1 MRSQLRLRVILP
13 VAVLGLLG
21 LGVGAFAMGGPPD
34 SGAPVTGSTTVTTT
48 GTEPPEGQTLSRAEW
63 ATQLN
68 KLCVKIQ
75 SELRSAGQPANM
87 EQTIAFFEKY
97 LEIARWADPALV
109 ALGWPEGDR
118 AAVKRLW
125 TLSAAGT
132 KDVAGM
138 LEALR
143 EGDRKRL
150 LRLFERHEAQVTQ
163 GDRIITRLG
172 AERCAEDAFAPADPE
187 RGLAGA
193 LDENRVVVVLF
204 YAPGSSYDTI
214 QAREARAGAA
224 AGGAG
229 FLAVDVSRDRQVS
242 SLAAAFAVR
251 DAPAIL
257 VVKRGFRVA
266 VRINGYADREM
277 VAQAA
282 ANARA

>member
-34 SGAPVTGSTTVTTT
+34 SGAPGTGSTTVTTT
-48 GTEPPEGQTLSRAEW
+48 AKEPPEVSLDAW
-63 ATQLN
+63 ADQAN
-68 KLCVKIQ
+68 KLCA
-75 SELRSAGQPANM
+75 SASSRLREAGYPTTP
-87 EQTIAFFEKY
+87 EQAIAFLEKY
-97 LEIARWADPALV
+97 LEIARELDPALV
-109 ALGWPEGDR
+109 ALGWPKGER
-118 AAVKRLW
+118 ALVRRLW
-125 TLSAAGT
+125 ALSAEGT
-132 KDVAGM
+132 KNAGEM
-138 LEALR
+138 LEAMRASDRARVLR
-143 EGDRKRL
+143 ILGRS
-150 LRLFERHEAQVTQ
+150 EAATTESA
-163 GDRIITRLG
+163 RIMTRLG

-229 FLAVDVSRDRQVS
+229 FVAVDVSRDRQVS
-242 SLAAAFAVR
+242 SLAAAFDVR

>member
-34 SGAPVTGSTTVTTT
+34 SGAAGTGSTTVTTT
-48 GTEPPEGQTLSRAEW
+48 AKEPPGISLNAW
-63 ATQLN
+63 ADQAD
-68 KLCVKIQ
+68 KLCARA
-75 SELRSAGQPANM
+75 SSRLRAAGYPTTP
-87 EQTIAFFEKY
+87 EQAVAFLEKY
-97 LEIARWADPALV
+97 LEIARELNPALA
-109 ALGWPEGDR
+109 ALGWPKGER
-118 AAVKRLW
+118 ARVSRLW
-125 TLSAAGT
+125 ALSAEGT
-132 KDVAGM
+132 KNAGEM
-138 LEALR
+138 LEAMRANDRAGVLR
-143 EGDRKRL
+143 ILGRS
-150 LRLFERHEAQVTQ
+150 EAVVTESA
-163 GDRIITRLG
+163 RIMTRLG
-172 AERCAEDAFAPADPE
+172 ADRCAEDAFAPADPE

-193 LDENRVVVVLF
+193 LDDNRVVVVLF
-204 YAPGSSYDTI
+204 YAPGSAYDTI

-242 SLAAAFAVR
+242 SLAAAFDVR

>member
-1 MRSQLRLRVILP
+1 MRSQLRLRVLLP

-34 SGAPVTGSTTVTTT
+34 GGAPGAGSTTVTTT
-48 GTEPPEGQTLSRAEW
+48 ANVPPEVSPDAW
-63 ATQLN
+63 ADQAN
-68 KLCVKIQ
+68 KLCARA
-75 SELRSAGQPANM
+75 SSRLRAAGYPTTP
-87 EQTIAFFEKY
+87 EQAIAFLEKY
-97 LEIARWADPALV
+97 LQIARELDPALI
-109 ALGWPEGDR
+109 ALGWPKGEKAR
-118 AAVKRLW
+118 VRRLW
-125 TLSAAGT
+125 ALAAEGT
-132 KDVAGM
+132 KNAGAM
-138 LEALR
+138 LEAMRANDRARVLR
-143 EGDRKRL
+143 ILGRS
-150 LRLFERHEAQVTQ
+150 EAVATESA
-163 GDRIITRLG
+163 RIMTRLG
-172 AERCAEDAFAPADPE
+172 ADRCAEDAFAPADPE

-193 LDENRVVVVLF
+193 LEDNRVVVVLF
-204 YAPGSSYDTI
+204 YAPGSAYDTI

-242 SLAAAFAVR
+242 SLAAAFDVR

-266 VRINGYADREM
+266 VRINGYADRET